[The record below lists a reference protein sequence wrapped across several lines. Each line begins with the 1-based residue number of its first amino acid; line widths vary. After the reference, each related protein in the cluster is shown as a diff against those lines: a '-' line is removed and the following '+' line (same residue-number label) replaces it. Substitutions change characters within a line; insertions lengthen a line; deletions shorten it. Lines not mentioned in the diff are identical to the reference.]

1 MGFSYSSFHV
11 TPYEKNYPLSCKIQL
26 FIGTQ
31 SFYWCI
37 IGIAISIYLIVK
49 WMRYLDLKKSAIL
62 AYAHLKRQLD
72 CKDYILIEEHKKKIY
87 QLVGQWS

>member
-1 MGFSYSSFHV
+1 
-11 TPYEKNYPLSCKIQL
+11 
-26 FIGTQ
+26 
-31 SFYWCI
+31 
-37 IGIAISIYLIVK
+37 
-49 WMRYLDLKKSAIL
+49 MRYLDLKKSAVL